1 MKRTVLLLLIVLVS
15 SLPLQAAGL
24 RFKPGLWE
32 ITASTAG
39 PHPHAQTTR
48 RCYTPEE
55 VKVANG
61 SAAEVAAATR
71 ANAAT
76 RKLESTGCKLQEIR
90 LVGAQITEVIVCPTY
105 SLEDVTTYRQGDTF
119 ESDTTMTPKQ
129 GPERK
134 VHRVARRVGD
144 CPK

>member
-1 MKRTVLLLLIVLVS
+1 MKRTVLLLLIVLV

-39 PHPHAQTTR
+39 PPPHAQTTR
-48 RCYTPEE
+48 RCYTPDE

-61 SAAEVAAATR
+61 SAAEVATATR

-76 RKLESTGCKLQEIR
+76 QKLESKGCKLQEIQ

-105 SLEDVTTYRQGDTF
+105 SLEDVTTYHQGDTF
-119 ESDTTMTPKQ
+119 ESDTTMAPKQ
-129 GPERK
+129 GPARK